1 MQVENPI
8 FKQFTFSITS
18 QYFPLTYEQIITSME
33 GEPPEK
39 CNFKLVFD
47 LKPEDLRWTG
57 LCRCT
62 GRSVPMCRPCRNGA
76 STRTDWEI
84 NSLIRDI
91 KERFQWR
98 FLNMINDIKTFF
110 SACKGFTNFLSSS
123 FVLNR
128 CFQVQ
133 KKSNIL
139 SLDLGRIFERIMI
152 KYEGNSLSQAGKR
165 CWLRRSEIYQHVRMP
180 TSSGSIFPDFADSSI
195 RGKLLALSMSMKML
209 FQLVS
214 LHHLYE
220 NCRGKMHLMQNIA
233 QYICRLFVAKQMQK
247 CM

>member
-1 MQVENPI
+1 MQVEIPI
-8 FKQFTFSITS
+8 LKQCTFSITS
-18 QYFPLTYEQIITSME
+18 QYFPLTYKEIITSME
-33 GEPPEK
+33 GEQPEK
-39 CNFKLVFD
+39 CNFVLIFD
-47 LKPEDLRWTG
+47 LKPIDFRSTG

-62 GRSVPMCRPCRNGA
+62 GRSLPVCKPCKNGT
-76 STRTDWEI
+76 STRSDWEV
-84 NSLIRDI
+84 NTLIRDTR
-91 KERFQWR
+91 ERLQYM
-98 FLNMINDIKTFF
+98 FLNMTNDIKTFF

-165 CWLRRSEIYQHVRMP
+165 CWLRRSEIYQHVRML

-209 FQLVS
+209 FRLVS
-214 LHHLYE
+214 LHHLYG
-220 NCRGKMHLMQNIA
+220 NCRGQMHLMQNIA
-233 QYICRLFVAKQMQK
+233 QHICRLFIAKQMQK